1 MVEVYHEPLAR
12 RYYASRFSCAY
23 FFFLL
28 VGLVAIVVP
37 FFLAYTNVPSFWLK
51 TNTYREQPKVA
62 FQYKVLGNLQGVDA
76 DGRNFQI
83 VFSSM
88 ADVENL
94 YSGELRVPTLRSI
107 ELDLNRD
114 GMADQ
119 FHLTAL
125 IPLRKGERVLHADL
139 VTFYDVKL
147 RRRARVHMDALA
159 YSSGG
164 GGGMAGKALYV
175 DGDVGLRQRWP
186 FRAKGGYYL
195 PYTKYPL
202 LDPADHE
209 LTLEETLM
217 PNIFYG
223 YRNRNNT
230 MDYHELYKV
239 WSPAP
244 PPIDGPFG
252 VREEFNFTMV
262 MRIPEME
269 ILYTPTASEVLKDA
283 WIKYL
288 ALFVVVKYLLEKLC
302 AFVFYNQL
310 VDTTMRVETAQHRSG
325 VKATS
330 L

>member
-1 MVEVYHEPLAR
+1 
-12 RYYASRFSCAY
+12 
-23 FFFLL
+23 
-28 VGLVAIVVP
+28 
-37 FFLAYTNVPSFWLK
+37 
-51 TNTYREQPKVA
+51 
-62 FQYKVLGNLQGVDA
+62 
-76 DGRNFQI
+76 
-83 VFSSM
+83 
-88 ADVENL
+88 
-94 YSGELRVPTLRSI
+94 
-107 ELDLNRD
+107 
-114 GMADQ
+114 
-119 FHLTAL
+119 
-125 IPLRKGERVLHADL
+125 
-139 VTFYDVKL
+139 
-147 RRRARVHMDALA
+147 
-159 YSSGG
+159 
-164 GGGMAGKALYV
+164 
-175 DGDVGLRQRWP
+175 
-186 FRAKGGYYL
+186 
-195 PYTKYPL
+195 
-202 LDPADHE
+202 
-209 LTLEETLM
+209 M

-310 VDTTMRVETAQHRSG
+310 VDTTMRVETPHEREG